1 MVEFQIKADS
11 DIPASNQLFNQIRS
25 AIASRQFPP
34 GYRLPST
41 RQLAKQTGLHRN
53 TIAKVYRQLEDIGLV
68 EAIAG
73 EGIYVKAQGDEGGPK
88 LTSPTSNKYPDTEM
102 TEITNEIIAQ
112 NKVDRFVSRFE
123 SSYEL
128 LACHVALPLVLTPE
142 LVNYLRIEFLKTEKV
157 PWIAEA
163 DLLLSNLCRPVGYE
177 LYVMDEG
184 VRAYLLQKLA
194 QNERFGQKRIKEI
207 ARLLLSYV
215 QHLAKTNPFLGMKEL
230 ETQKWGAM
238 LYLDTEQTVREI
250 AKAMYERVDRAEL
263 ARLLKITEDFK
274 QQIASSGQFQDFLD
288 YAQLCSELLREP
300 EKVKLEQIADSYQ
313 VAGLEL
319 TVPRSVN
326 ISILDFL
333 NLDNFESFEFTA
345 KVATIVKL
353 KTILLVEDEQAVI
366 EEVSKNLSSQYGITV
381 RGTDSIN
388 EVIQLAESGEID
400 LILINYGLPNSRYQD
415 IQVNGLKT
423 IRILKANSNVS
434 PTLPIVGFSGG
445 NLANDFIASGANGF
459 YYKKE
464 LLLNNDYQKFVNYLE
479 EIFAQALENTSSQPG
494 KNYGIAIGINQYNHL
509 PSLRYAVRDAEVIKA
524 RCEFDQDFSEVDSFT
539 EVTSVRLKE
548 FLAEK
553 FEKPFLSAED
563 NLWFFFSGHSRLRQG
578 VDYLMLVD
586 SKTEEITETAISVN
600 SLVEQLFSSG
610 AGKVILYLDMDRL
623 SGDASS
629 TSSYLL
635 PIKNYQGLIVFYAC
649 EPNTAAYEIEQLQ
662 QGSFSYALYEALLL
676 TQGNL
681 TINQLEKFLSDRV
694 PELNQQNNQQK
705 QTPQTFIFTRN
716 LGEWVP
722 FPSDLQ
728 VFQYTTPTVNRRGE
742 IIRQNT
748 KLAQYFYQLSDISS
762 EDSEM
767 SIEMVAI
774 PGGTFTMGSPESE
787 KDSRDRERPQHDVT
801 VPPFFM
807 GKYPITQ
814 GQWRAIASRTD
825 LKEKEDLDPDPSR
838 FKESYEDIDRWQRP
852 VERVNWHEAVEF
864 CKRLSKL
871 TGKNYRLPSEAE
883 WEYACRAGT
892 TTPFH
897 FGETITGELAN
908 YNASET
914 YADEAKR
921 EYRGETTPVGQ
932 FPPNA
937 FGLYDMH
944 GNVWEWCMDD
954 WHDNYENAPTDGSAW
969 LDSNKRENMNNRPLQ
984 MNNIPRSENFFKR
997 MRNTVSNIFNQNEPE
1012 PSSND
1017 NDEQEKYTVLRGGS
1031 WFYYPDYC
1039 RSAYRG
1045 NDDRRDDPFDYI
1057 GFRIVCVGGRTP
1069 P

>member
-53 TIAKVYRQLEDIGLV
+53 TISKVYRQLEDIGLV

-73 EGIYVKAQGDEGGPK
+73 KGIYVKAQGDEGSK

-415 IQVNGLKT
+415 IQVNGFET

-445 NLANDFIASGANGF
+445 NIANDFIASGADGF
-459 YYKKE
+459 YSKKE
-464 LLLNNDYQKFVNYLE
+464 LLLNNDYQKFVDYLE
-479 EIFAQALENTSSQPG
+479 EIFAQALENTSSEPG

-509 PSLRYAVRDAEVIKA
+509 PSLRYAVRDAEVIKNYLEQ
-524 RCEFDQDFSEVDSFT
+524 RNFSKVDLFSD
-539 EVTSVRLKE
+539 VTSVKVKE

-553 FEKPFLSAED
+553 FEQPFLSTED

-586 SKTEEITETAISVN
+586 SKTDEITETAISLN
-600 SLVEQLFSSG
+600 SLVEKLFSSG

-662 QGSFSYALYEALLL
+662 QGSFTYALQEALSL

-705 QTPQTFIFTRN
+705 QTPQTFISTRN

-728 VFQYTTPTVNRRGE
+728 VFQYTTPTVNRQGE
-742 IIRQNT
+742 FIRQNT

-767 SIEMVAI
+767 SIEMVAV

-897 FGETITGELAN
+897 FGETITTDLAN
-908 YNASET
+908 YRGTDYEEMKWSGSYGEGP
-914 YADEAKR
+914 KG
-921 EYRGETTPVGQ
+921 EYREQTTPVGY
-932 FPPNA
+932 FDVVNS
-937 FGLYDMH
+937 FGLSDMH
-944 GNVWEWCMDD
+944 GNVWEWCADE
-954 WHDNYENAPTDGSAW
+954 WHDNYENAPSDGKPW
-969 LDSNKRENMNNRPLQ
+969 LDGDNR
-984 MNNIPRSENFFKR
+984 RS
-997 MRNTVSNIFNQNEPE
+997 P
-1012 PSSND
+1012 
-1017 NDEQEKYTVLRGGS
+1017 
-1031 WFYYPDYC
+1031 
-1039 RSAYRG
+1039 
-1045 NDDRRDDPFDYI
+1045 
-1057 GFRIVCVGGRTP
+1057 
-1069 P
+1069 